1 MAITKPRNRTVLFRL
16 TQQEYEMLQ
25 SACTANEARSLS
37 DYARD
42 RILRDAAGPSS
53 LAQIEAKLHDLSV
66 SVERLTSLLDG
77 SAARN
82 TEAAAA

>member
-16 TQQEYEMLQ
+16 TQQEYDMLQ
-25 SACTANEARSLS
+25 DACTANEARSLS

-42 RILRDAAGPSS
+42 RILRDAAAPSS

-66 SVERLTSLLDG
+66 SVERLTALLDG
-77 SAARN
+77 SAN
-82 TEAAAA
+82 HSSEAAAA